1 MESILLTSYWF
12 VLFLFFGSFLNVVAL
27 RALEGKT
34 VWNPKRSHCPHCRT
48 RLTWRDLIP
57 VFSWLLLRGRCRTC
71 GEPISWIYPLGE
83 LSAAILLTFV
93 VVRGGLSAET
103 FVVVVLFSF
112 ILAVTLTDIRAKLM
126 PNKITYPGI
135 AVLLVLRLLIHPELP
150 LWAYLTGFLAGGAV
164 LTLLALVP
172 NGMGGGDIKLFAL
185 IGLGLGWE
193 TVLFALFYSCVWGT
207 VIGLPLKWAGKIKPR
222 QPIPFGPF
230 ILLGTLT
237 AWAYGSDIWQSYLQ
251 LYA

>member
-1 MESILLTSYWF
+1 MEQLLSTGYFF
-12 VLFLFFGSFLNVVAL
+12 VLFLFLGSFLNVVAL
-27 RALEGKT
+27 RTLEGKT
-34 VWNPKRSHCPHCRT
+34 VLHPKHSHCPHCNA

-57 VFSWLLLRGRCRTC
+57 VISWLLLRGRCRTC
-71 GEPISWIYPLGE
+71 QTPISWIYPLGE
-83 LSAAILLTFV
+83 LGAAVLLTFIV
-93 VVRGGLSAET
+93 VHGGLSLET
-103 FVVVVLFSF
+103 FVIVVLFLF
-112 ILAVTLTDIRAKLM
+112 IHAVTLTDIRAKLM
-126 PNKITYPGI
+126 PNKITYPGLL
-135 AVLLVLRLLIHPELP
+135 VLLVLRLAIHPEP
-150 LWAYLTGFLAGGAV
+150 LWTYGAGFLLGGAI

-193 TVLFALFYSCVWGT
+193 LVLFALFYSCLWGT
-207 VIGLPLKWAGKIKPR
+207 LIGLPLKWAGKIKPR

-237 AWAYGSDIWQSYLQ
+237 AWAYGRDIWHLYLQ